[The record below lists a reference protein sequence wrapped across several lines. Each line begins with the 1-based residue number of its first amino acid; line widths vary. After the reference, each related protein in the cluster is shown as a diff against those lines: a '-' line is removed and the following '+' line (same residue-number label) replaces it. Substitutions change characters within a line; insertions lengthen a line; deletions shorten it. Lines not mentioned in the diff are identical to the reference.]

1 MIPGVISIFFL
12 VICFYYFI
20 NSDKIYLGLKYGYPK
35 QIKKLLRIC
44 LIFDLIIQLIYQIL
58 YISSNEDD
66 IFYKIFNSLG
76 FSKLLNYSDNID
88 VELASANIIEI
99 IGKPLIYLIICLQTI
114 IYNSIDFKRYYLLFL
129 FKLNKELMRNGLVNS
144 YIFNNSRI
152 QEFNNSV
159 DLRIKNEINMKNIKD
174 KVKNWSDQFKK

>member
-1 MIPGVISIFFL
+1 M
-12 VICFYYFI
+12 
-20 NSDKIYLGLKYGYPK
+20 
-35 QIKKLLRIC
+35 
-44 LIFDLIIQLIYQIL
+44 
-58 YISSNEDD
+58 
-66 IFYKIFNSLG
+66 
-76 FSKLLNYSDNID
+76 D

-174 KVKNWSDQFKK
+174 KVKNWSDQFKKERDNSYKGPIIAPLQYIREKERKKKNK